1 MLRHCE
7 STTIYNILV
16 CITVFLSIIKR
27 TKDFTKNIFWNV
39 VQFILRIGF
48 SFPTIFFCLHQ
59 NKRMRFFIAFVLDF
73 DECKTS
79 THSCDDNAA
88 CKNTVGSYTC
98 SCKSG
103 YSGDG
108 KTCNGKMI

>member
-27 TKDFTKNIFWNV
+27 TKDSTENILECCSIRTKNRFLLPYNI
-39 VQFILRIGF
+39 
-48 SFPTIFFCLHQ
+48 FCLHK
-59 NKRMRFFIAFVLDF
+59 NKRMRFFIAIVPDF

>member
-1 MLRHCE
+1 ML
-7 STTIYNILV
+7 SKGL
-16 CITVFLSIIKR
+16 
-27 TKDFTKNIFWNV
+27 
-39 VQFILRIGF
+39 
-48 SFPTIFFCLHQ
+48 SFPIIIFLHLNMIMRIFF
-59 NKRMRFFIAFVLDF
+59 AVVLDF

-79 THSCDDNAA
+79 TSSCDDNAA

-98 SCKSG
+98 TCKSG

>member
-1 MLRHCE
+1 MLG
-7 STTIYNILV
+7 
-16 CITVFLSIIKR
+16 
-27 TKDFTKNIFWNV
+27 
-39 VQFILRIGF
+39 IGF

-59 NKRMRFFIAFVLDF
+59 KMRMRIFIAIVPDF

-79 THSCDDNAA
+79 TYSCDDNAA
-88 CKNTVGSYTC
+88 CKNTVGLYTC

-108 KTCNGKMI
+108 KACSGKMI